1 MPTSTHAHTQT
12 QTNNNKQHNKTHTT
26 NGQAPTHIP
35 REDVNDTHIIRPCSN
50 RSYVHQLTHTD
61 LHQRSARLEV
71 PAQRMSHMQVLL
83 DEAVLEQGPAAGL
96 PHLILSLL
104 PLVPPA
110 NASTSMPGYL
120 HIKRNTRVSTCALH
134 TRSPCVPLA
143 QTIAQR
149 NFQTIVTRASSLF
162 PSFNTPSSREK
173 VPRKITSR
181 KLYNVSLHSCNVN
194 DSSIS
199 ML

>member
-1 MPTSTHAHTQT
+1 
-12 QTNNNKQHNKTHTT
+12 
-26 NGQAPTHIP
+26 
-35 REDVNDTHIIRPCSN
+35 
-50 RSYVHQLTHTD
+50 
-61 LHQRSARLEV
+61 
-71 PAQRMSHMQVLL
+71 MSHSQVFL

-104 PLVPPA
+104 PLVPP
-110 NASTSMPGYL
+110 
-120 HIKRNTRVSTCALH
+120 
-134 TRSPCVPLA
+134 CVPLA
-143 QTIAQR
+143 QTFAQR
-149 NFQTIVTRASSLF
+149 NFQTIVTRARSLF

-181 KLYNVSLHSCNVN
+181 KLYNMSLHSCNVN